1 MRNLTK
7 TDKFVLVALSDD
19 PTLRY
24 ILFTVFLLVYLKT
37 LVMNLLII
45 FLLHTPMYFF
55 LGNLAALDMSY
66 SSVTA
71 PRMIS
76 DLINTNPSISFP
88 ACMTQIF
95 LIVYL
100 ASSEMVLLGA
110 MSYDRYVAICLP
122 LHYIIIMSWKICAQL
137 SSISWVFGFFYSLIH
152 TLCSLRLKFCS
163 SKVIQNFFC
172 DLSHLFQISC
182 VDTFMNI
189 VLTIFLGGTLGLV
202 ACTLTFFPYTRIFS
216 TIAKIKTK
224 EGKRK
229 AFSTC
234 TSHLAVVFIFY
245 GSHVLI
251 YLVPTTSSLIVLY
264 KLISVI
270 YTVINP
276 LLNPLIY
283 SVRNKEDLKDALRR
297 VLHHISYN
305 GVTGRL

>member
-45 FLLHTPMYFF
+45 FLVITDRHLHTPMYFF
-55 LGNLAALDMSY
+55 LMMHDF
-66 SSVTA
+66 
-71 PRMIS
+71 
-76 DLINTNPSISFP
+76 INTDQSISFL
-88 ACMTQIF
+88 ACLMQVFFT
-95 LIVYL
+95 VYFI
-100 ASSEMVLLGA
+100 SSEMLLLGV
-110 MSYDRYVAICLP
+110 MSYDRYVAICHP
-122 LHYIIIMSWKICAQL
+122 LHYIQVMSWKVCL

-202 ACTLTFFPYTRIFS
+202 AFTLTFFPYTRIFS

-297 VLHHISYN
+297 ICTKTLIV
-305 GVTGRL
+305 